1 MTGRQ
6 CTLTVLQIM
15 DSERVEMNEQGE
27 PLEAVLTGAKPHP
40 ALVTTIAW

>member
-1 MTGRQ
+1 M
-6 CTLTVLQIM
+6 LIVLQIM